1 MTSLPRA
8 LDSEVCESVVLG
20 VGGLKNSFIERCAE
34 EGSFDG
40 PLVCLDN
47 FCLFGLGGFLVG
59 LTSRFLTWTMES
71 D

>member
-1 MTSLPRA
+1 MTSLART

-20 VGGLKNSFIERCAE
+20 VGGLKNSLIERCAD

-40 PLVCLDN
+40 PLVCFDT

-59 LTSRFLTWTMES
+59 LMSRFLTWTVDS